1 MVVKTLISLIRHL
14 VDNINSYFILPIEI
28 IIHFTYS
35 EVGTAHYE
43 ADEAAKAKKM
53 EDVKKETIPFYL
65 DKLDA
70 IAKENNGF
78 LALGRV
84 CSPFY

>member
-1 MVVKTLISLIRHL
+1 MKKEIQLVLISTELGSVHW
-14 VDNINSYFILPIEI
+14 EQ
-28 IIHFTYS
+28 
-35 EVGTAHYE
+35 
-43 ADEAAKAKKM
+43 DEAVKQKKSL
-53 EDVKKETIPFYL
+53 ELKKDVIPFYL

-84 CSPFY
+84 IEEK